1 MKRLELVTDLTAICD
16 NAREIRRRVDTSAA
30 LLCVV
35 KADAYGHGALQVA
48 RALENQKLADAFAV
62 VTPAEGEK
70 LVKEGSLTKPV
81 VVLGLPC
88 GEEDAAL
95 SVENGLHQAIES
107 VSEAEMLDRA
117 AAKRGMRAKV
127 HIKLDTGMHR
137 IGVSSEPQL
146 DALLSALKTFKNVD
160 VTGLFT
166 HFCAADEDE
175 AFTLEQKERF
185 ERMRAAVR
193 KAGFIPVCHAAAST
207 AMLKSGFAYD
217 MVRAGIALY
226 GTGVKE
232 LKGVVRP
239 AQTLLSGVI
248 SLRRIAKGE
257 TVGYSRRFTAPR
269 DSLIATVPCGYGDGY
284 PRILSGRADVLI
296 EGKRA
301 PIEGNVCMDMLMADV
316 SDIPDVKKGSPVV
329 LLGKMGQEVITP
341 DELAEK
347 AGTIPY
353 EIMLGF
359 SGRVQR
365 SWIKLQEG

>member
-1 MKRLELVTDLTAICD
+1 M
-16 NAREIRRRVDTSAA
+16 
-30 LLCVV
+30 
-35 KADAYGHGALQVA
+35 
-48 RALENQKLADAFAV
+48 
-62 VTPAEGEK
+62 
-70 LVKEGSLTKPV
+70 
-81 VVLGLPC
+81 
-88 GEEDAAL
+88 
-95 SVENGLHQAIES
+95 
-107 VSEAEMLDRA
+107 
-117 AAKRGMRAKV
+117 
-127 HIKLDTGMHR
+127 
-137 IGVSSEPQL
+137 
-146 DALLSALKTFKNVD
+146 
-160 VTGLFT
+160 
-166 HFCAADEDE
+166 
-175 AFTLEQKERF
+175 
-185 ERMRAAVR
+185 
-193 KAGFIPVCHAAAST
+193 
-207 AMLKSGFAYD
+207 
-217 MVRAGIALY
+217 
-226 GTGVKE
+226 
-232 LKGVVRP
+232 
-239 AQTLLSGVI
+239 I